1 MKQDPDRAAL
11 LRLGLGLEY
20 ATFAWNVVG
29 VAVLAVAAI
38 RAGSVALAG
47 FGLDSLIEI
56 LASAVVIW
64 QLKGEGRGRE
74 RVALRVIAAG
84 FLLLAVYIVAQAG
97 YGLWRGVRPTPS
109 PLGTAW
115 LVGTVAA
122 MVALAAGKRATGRRL
137 ANPVL
142 LSEAGVTLVD
152 AGLAACVLAGVGLN
166 ALLGWWWA
174 DPVSSLMIVVYAVR
188 EARQAWSHSVA

>member
-1 MKQDPDRAAL
+1 MEQDPDRAAL

-20 ATFAWNVVG
+20 VTLAWNVVG
-29 VAVLAVAAI
+29 VVVLALAAI

-56 LASAVVIW
+56 LASAVVVW

-74 RVALRVIAAG
+74 QIALRIIAAG
-84 FLLLAVYIVAQAG
+84 FLVLAVYIVAQAG

-109 PLGTAW
+109 PLGAAW
-115 LVGTVAA
+115 LVATAAA
-122 MVALAAGKRATGRRL
+122 MAALAAGKRVTGRKL

-142 LSEAGVTLVD
+142 ISEAGVTLVD
-152 AGLAACVLAGVGLN
+152 ACLAACVLAGVGLN

-174 DPVSSLMIVVYAVR
+174 DPVSSLVIVVYAIREGR
-188 EARQAWSHSVA
+188 EAWRHSVA